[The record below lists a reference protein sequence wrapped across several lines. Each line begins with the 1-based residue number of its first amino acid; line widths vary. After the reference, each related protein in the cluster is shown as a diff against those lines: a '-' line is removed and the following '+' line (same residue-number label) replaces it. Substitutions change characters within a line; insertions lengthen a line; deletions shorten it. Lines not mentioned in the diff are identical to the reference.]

1 MSLFERSVRQ
11 RDEKRY
17 KKMRF
22 KKPGQPAARRLFPDR
37 SAMIGMCHNKKHE
50 KEHEDQKNFE

>member
-11 RDEKRY
+11 MRKDT

-22 KKPGQPAARRLFPDR
+22 TKPGQPAARRLFPDR
-37 SAMIGMCHNKKHE
+37 SAMICMCHNKKHE
-50 KEHEDQKNFE
+50 KEHEDQKIFE